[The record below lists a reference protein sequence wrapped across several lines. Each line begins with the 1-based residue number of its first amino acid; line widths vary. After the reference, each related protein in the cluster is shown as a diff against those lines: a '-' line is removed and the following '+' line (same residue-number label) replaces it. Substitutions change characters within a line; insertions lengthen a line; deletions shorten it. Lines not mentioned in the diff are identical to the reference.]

1 MLRKE
6 FDSRPTYRCGRR
18 SGKRLKHVFGQ
29 DQYRAAAFRRAQS
42 VPVSFRAERTWS
54 IDHEAV
60 RSHVICNRNAYLY
73 RSFISKSLLK
83 TLPNRLGPV
92 AVLSEK
98 KLEQIE
104 RAEKLLRDIDP
115 GRTYGYEFVCYKI
128 TDYRPESTEI
138 ITMSG
143 VQLSHD
149 LLCLI
154 EDLSESANIKA
165 DEIGQP
171 VHTVD
176 QLSKM
181 FNVSTKTISRWRQQG
196 LVSRKII
203 FDGGRK
209 RVGFLHSTVDHFVKE
224 NRAKVKRGER
234 FSQLTEKDKD
244 EIVERARRLAR
255 AGGCPAEVTRRIA
268 QHMDRSVETIRY
280 TIKQFDEKNQDIAIF
295 PNQTG
300 PLNLEIKE
308 RIYADYLSGKT
319 MDSIVRRYCRTKST
333 IYRVINEM
341 RARAIAEL
349 PLDYMD
355 SPEFHRRGADK
366 KILAPLPE
374 PEHTPRRVKPPSG
387 LPRYLASLYETPLL
401 TRDQEAHLF
410 RKFNYLKF
418 KAHRL
423 RENLNPERPK
433 ASEMDQIES
442 LYAEIV
448 KVKNLIVQSNLRL
461 VVSIAKR
468 HVSPNEDFFH
478 LVSDGNMS
486 LIRAAEKFDYTR
498 GNKFSTYASWA
509 IMKNYARTIPDEFKQ
524 RDRFRPTSEEL
535 FLATEDDRTD
545 AYLHE
550 SAQRDRMAQVG
561 KILNRLD
568 EREQQ
573 IIVSRFG
580 LDYSQEP
587 LTLKEVGAELGVT
600 KERIRQIE
608 ARALNKL
615 RAAAKEEKIELPE

>member
-1 MLRKE
+1 MHSAYTSHAIQQLR
-6 FDSRPTYRCGRR
+6 
-18 SGKRLKHVFGQ
+18 
-29 DQYRAAAFRRAQS
+29 DQLTRFAPR
-42 VPVSFRAERTWS
+42 
-54 IDHEAV
+54 
-60 RSHVICNRNAYLY
+60 
-73 RSFISKSLLK
+73 
-83 TLPNRLGPV
+83 
-92 AVLSEK
+92 EK
-98 KLEQIE
+98 KIEQIE
-104 RAEKLLRDIDP
+104 RAESLLRSLEP
-115 GRTYGYEFVCYKI
+115 KRTYSYEFVCFKI
-128 TDYRPESTEI
+128 TGYRPDSNEI
-138 ITMSG
+138 ITISG
-143 VQLSHD
+143 KQLKHD

-154 EDLSESANIKA
+154 EDLSESADIKA
-165 DEIGQP
+165 EEIGQP

-224 NRAKVKRGER
+224 NREKVKRGKR
-234 FSQLTEKDKD
+234 FSQLTERDKQ
-244 EIVERARRLAR
+244 EILDRARRLAR

-268 QHMDRSVETIRY
+268 HHMDRSVETIRY
-280 TIKQFDEKNQDIAIF
+280 TIKQFDEKNQDLAIF
-295 PNQTG
+295 PSQTG

-308 RIYADYLSGKT
+308 RIYADYLSGKS
-319 MDSIVRRYCRTKST
+319 MESIVKRYCRTKST
-333 IYRVINEM
+333 VYRVINEM
-341 RARAIAEL
+341 RARAIQEL
-349 PLDYMD
+349 PLDFMD
-355 SPEFHRRGADK
+355 NPEFHRRGADK

-374 PEHTPRRVKPPSG
+374 PEHTPRRVKPPAG

-418 KAHRL
+418 KANRL
-423 RENLNPERPK
+423 RDKLNMDRPK
-433 ASEMDQIES
+433 ASEMDQIER
-442 LYAEIV
+442 LYAEVV

-486 LIRAAEKFDYTR
+486 LIRAAEKFDYSR

-509 IMKNYARTIPDEFKQ
+509 IMKNFARTIPDEFKQ
-524 RDRFRPTSEEL
+524 RDRFRPTAEEL
-535 FLATEDDRTD
+535 FLATEDERSN
-545 AYLHE
+545 AYAHE
-550 SAQRDRMAQVG
+550 SAQKARVDQVDR
-561 KILNRLD
+561 ILNRLD

-573 IIVSRFG
+573 IIISRFG

-615 RAAAKEEKIELPE
+615 RAAATEENIELPE

>member
-1 MLRKE
+1 MHSDYKTHSIQQLR
-6 FDSRPTYRCGRR
+6 DQQSRFAPR
-18 SGKRLKHVFGQ
+18 
-29 DQYRAAAFRRAQS
+29 
-42 VPVSFRAERTWS
+42 
-54 IDHEAV
+54 
-60 RSHVICNRNAYLY
+60 
-73 RSFISKSLLK
+73 
-83 TLPNRLGPV
+83 
-92 AVLSEK
+92 EK

-104 RAEKLLRDIDP
+104 NAEKLLREIDP
-115 GRTYGYEFVCYKI
+115 DRTYNYEYVCFKI
-128 TDYRPESTEI
+128 TGFRPAAGDI
-138 ITMSG
+138 LTMSG
-143 VQLSHD
+143 EHLRQD

-154 EDLSESANIKA
+154 EDLSESADIKA
-165 DEIGQP
+165 DELGQP

-209 RVGFLHSTVDHFVKE
+209 RVGFLHSAVNRFVKD
-224 NRAKVKRGER
+224 NRAKVKRGEQ
-234 FSQLTEKDKD
+234 FSQLSEIDKD
-244 EIVERARRLAR
+244 EIIDRARRLSR

-268 QHMDRSVETIRY
+268 QHMNRSVETIRY
-280 TIKQFDEKNQDIAIF
+280 TIKQFDNKNRDLAVF
-295 PNQTG
+295 PDQTG

-308 RIYADYLSGKT
+308 RIYADFLSGKS
-319 MDSIVRRYCRTKST
+319 MDTIVRRYCRTKST

-341 RARAIAEL
+341 RAMSIAEL
-349 PLDYMD
+349 PIDYMD

-366 KILAPLPE
+366 KILAPIPE
-374 PEHTPRRVKPPSG
+374 PEHTPRKIKAPTG
-387 LPRYLASLYETPLL
+387 LPRYLASLYENALL
-401 TRDQEAHLF
+401 TREQEAHLF
-410 RKFNYLKF
+410 RNFNYLKF
-418 KAHRL
+418 KTNRL
-423 RENLNPERPK
+423 RDGLNKDRPK
-433 ASEMDQIES
+433 ASDMDKIEA

-468 HVSPNEDFFH
+468 HVSPNDDFFQ

-509 IMKNYARTIPDEFKQ
+509 IMKNYARTIPHEFKQ
-524 RDRFRPTSEEL
+524 RDRFRPTSEEM
-535 FLATEDDRTD
+535 FLATEDERSD
-545 AYLHE
+545 AVSHE
-550 SAQRDRMAQVG
+550 SAQRKRLAQVG

-568 EREQQ
+568 EREQK

-587 LTLKEVGAELGVT
+587 LTLKEVGVELGVT

-608 ARALNKL
+608 ARALTKL
-615 RAAAKEEKIELPE
+615 REAAKEEKIELPE